1 MDASPRCTN
10 PQERAIHPF
19 QHSGTPLATRPVSRL
34 SRYLPF
40 QDRSRGETR
49 LSATATHSPQT
60 QCYLKTKEMIWIT
73 KKEFLLWRSSS
84 LQAECGPSSEV
95 ISDSSKMYSQH
106 SISTL
111 SSTTGLVSASTY
123 SSPKAFSDLIDP
135 IHANSLR
142 WPRMTGSR
150 PPLGGLS
157 TAETLIKRCR
167 LGGEETFCFNLA
179 LKDPWVRL
187 SLFDVTP
194 PDGCPAP
201 VKRSIP
207 HQIP

>member
-1 MDASPRCTN
+1 MHKPTGTGNPSLSAFRNSSRYTACVTIIPLFTIPRSIEGRNTL
-10 PQERAIHPF
+10 ISYSHPF
-19 QHSGTPLATRPVSRL
+19 ATNAVLFEDEGDDMDHKKRVLALAV
-34 SRYLPF
+34 
-40 QDRSRGETR
+40 
-49 LSATATHSPQT
+49 
-60 QCYLKTKEMIWIT
+60 
-73 KKEFLLWRSSS
+73 
-84 LQAECGPSSEV
+84 LQPPGECGPSSEV
-95 ISDSSKMYSQH
+95 ISDSSKMYSQR

-167 LGGEETFCFNLA
+167 LGGEETFCLNLA

-207 HQIP
+207 HQYPSP